1 MECISSVKIFKA
13 RVGAPFKKHEAQ
25 VIGETLDSIRVKHG
39 GKLKTADIVS
49 EAKETQNP
57 LHEHFEWDNNEAGE
71 KYRLQQARMITSH
84 IVEEVVISG
93 NKEEQRSFMSVA
105 NVDRENVYVSLED
118 ATTVVDYRAQLLSR
132 MINILENLTLTMKLF
147 REKDSSK

>member
-1 MECISSVKIFKA
+1 MECTGSVKIFKA
-13 RVGAPFKKHEAQ
+13 RAGAPFKKDEAQ
-25 VIGETLDSIRVKHG
+25 VIGETLDSIRVKYG
-39 GKLKTADIVS
+39 GKLKTEDIVL
-49 EAKETQNP
+49 EAKEVQNP
-57 LHEHFEWDNNEAGE
+57 LHEHFEWDNDEAGE

-93 NKEEQRSFMSVA
+93 NKEEQRSFLSIS
-105 NVDRENVYVSLED
+105 NSEKQNVYVSLED
-118 ATTVVDYRAQLLSR
+118 ATTVVDYRTQLLNR